1 MKDPAEI
8 INDMLTRI
16 NQTQITGINMIELM
30 SYMVH
35 SLLDLN
41 TAIADTRSGTDTQAD
56 AGETA
61 ATGQETEAQD
71 DHHAE

>member
-1 MKDPAEI
+1 MKTQTDI
-8 INDMLTRI
+8 IDEMLTRI
-16 NQTQITGINMIELM
+16 NQTQVQGITMIELM

>member
-1 MKDPAEI
+1 MKTHTDI
-8 INDMLTRI
+8 IDEMLTRI
-16 NQTQITGINMIELM
+16 NQTQVQGITMIELM